1 MENQEEAKENQT
13 IEEETSSEAQTEA
26 QDAAQQE
33 DLTEASAEELL
44 KKLEEANARAEE
56 HLDRLLRTQAELENQ
71 RKRAERDIENA
82 HKYALEKFV
91 NELLAV
97 KDSLEL
103 GIQAARGESV
113 DAEKILEGT
122 ELTDKMLTQVLQKF
136 GVEEINP
143 LGEKFD
149 PERHQAMSMQPSDE
163 FPANTVMQVVQKGYT
178 LNGRLIRPAMVI
190 VSQGK
195 GN

>member
-1 MENQEEAKENQT
+1 MENQEETKENHT
-13 IEEETSSEAQTEA
+13 IEEQTSSEAKTEA

-143 LGEKFD
+143 QGEKFD
-149 PERHQAMSMQPSDE
+149 PELHQAMSMQPSDE

-195 GN
+195 GD

>member
-1 MENQEEAKENQT
+1 MENQEETKENQT
-13 IEEETSSEAQTEA
+13 IEEETSSEAKTEA

-143 LGEKFD
+143 QGEKFD
-149 PERHQAMSMQPSDE
+149 PELHQAMSMQPSDE

-195 GN
+195 GD

>member
-1 MENQEEAKENQT
+1 MEKQEEIKENQS
-13 IEEETSSEAQTEA
+13 IEEENSSSAEDQADREDLSEAT
-26 QDAAQQE
+26 
-33 DLTEASAEELL
+33 AEELL

-103 GIQAARGESV
+103 GIQAAKGDAV
-113 DAEKILEGT
+113 DVEKILEGT

-149 PERHQAMSMQPSDE
+149 PERHQAMSMQPSE
-163 FPANTVMQVVQKGYT
+163 EYPANTVMQVVQKGYT
-178 LNGRLIRPAMVI
+178 LNGRLVRPAMVI

-195 GN
+195 AS

>member
-1 MENQEEAKENQT
+1 MEKQEEIKENQQV
-13 IEEETSSEAQTEA
+13 EEETSSEKEDSRQS
-26 QDAAQQE
+26 E
-33 DLTEASAEELL
+33 DLSEASVEELL
-44 KKLEEANARAEE
+44 QKLEEANARAEE
-56 HLDRLLRTQAELENQ
+56 HLDRLLRAQAELDNQ

-103 GIQAARGESV
+103 GIQAAKGESV

-143 LGEKFD
+143 QGEKFD
-149 PERHQAMSMQPSDE
+149 PELHQAMSMQPSDE
-163 FPANTVMQVVQKGYT
+163 YPANTVMQVVQKGYT
-178 LNGRLIRPAMVI
+178 LNGRLVRPAMVI

-195 GN
+195 GG

>member
-1 MENQEEAKENQT
+1 MENQEETKENHT
-13 IEEETSSEAQTEA
+13 IEEQTSSETKTEA

-143 LGEKFD
+143 QGEKFD
-149 PERHQAMSMQPSDE
+149 PELHQAMSMQPSDE

-195 GN
+195 GD